1 MSIHIASTSEW
12 FRCIGPTAT
21 LAEHHAALA
30 KLVRLLVSDARRL
43 RPPISL
49 PGQPAAPLA
58 PTAESLPVKLRSYRQ
73 ALPQGKVIN
82 SPSRAGDARD
92 PYSRRRLKHMN
103 RRFAKRLE
111 RAIAHGKERPLCLT
125 F

>member
-1 MSIHIASTSEW
+1 MSIPITSATEW
-12 FRCIGPTAT
+12 FRCIGPAAT
-21 LAEHHAALA
+21 LEERRAALG
-30 KLVRLLVSDARRL
+30 KLIRMLAGDAVRL

-49 PGQPAAPLA
+49 PGQPAAPA
-58 PTAESLPVKLRSYRQ
+58 ATAATTLPVKLRSYRQ

-82 SPSRAGDARD
+82 SPSRDGDACD

-111 RAIAHGKERPLCLT
+111 RAIAHGQERPHA
-125 F
+125 

>member
-21 LAEHHAALA
+21 LAERHAALA
-30 KLVRLLVSDARRL
+30 KLVRLLVGDATRS

-49 PGQPAAPLA
+49 PGRPAAPTA
-58 PTAESLPVKLRSYRQ
+58 PAAEALPVKLRSYRQ

-82 SPSRAGDARD
+82 SPSRDGDARE

-103 RRFAKRLE
+103 RSFVKRLE
-111 RAIAHGKERPLCLT
+111 RAIADGQERPHA
-125 F
+125 